1 MLAEIAAPT
10 TPTTAPRGPSRRET
24 PLAASSC
31 RTAQRL
37 GRSGPDWFKK
47 FLPTQGI
54 FAAACVNPRFVAEY
68 RRSVLWPG
76 WGEGK
81 ERSRWRR
88 WTRLGRRSSGFPS
101 GSRGSMANG
110 QSWATSS
117 TNWKSPNAFWR
128 DSAEKR
134 RRPRDGGEDARQGLR
149 QQPVGSA
156 AP

>member
-1 MLAEIAAPT
+1 MA
-10 TPTTAPRGPSRRET
+10 
-24 PLAASSC
+24 
-31 RTAQRL
+31 RL
-37 GRSGPDWFKK
+37 GG
-47 FLPTQGI
+47 
-54 FAAACVNPRFVAEY
+54 
-68 RRSVLWPG
+68 
-76 WGEGK
+76 GEG
-81 ERSRWRR
+81 ESRWRR

-149 QQPVGSA
+149 QQPVGGGGGPA
-156 AP
+156 APAAHHRPRRDAAG